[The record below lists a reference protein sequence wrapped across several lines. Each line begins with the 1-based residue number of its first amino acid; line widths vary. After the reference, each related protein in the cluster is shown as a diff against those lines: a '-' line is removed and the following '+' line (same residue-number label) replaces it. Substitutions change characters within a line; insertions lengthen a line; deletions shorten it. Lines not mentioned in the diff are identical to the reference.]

1 MKGVRFC
8 YTFFMPVSAQ
18 GLVSEA
24 PNPITDIE
32 AVVSSLLGTVTSV
45 VGLAIF
51 VMFLVGAFQFLTAGN
66 NEENV
71 KKARQTF
78 TYAVIGGAALIF
90 LYVVFLFL
98 KEFTGLDLLKFNV
111 CITGSGAF
119 CQ

>member
-1 MKGVRFC
+1 MIV
-8 YTFFMPVSAQ
+8 YAQ
-18 GLVSEA
+18 GLVGET
-24 PNPITDIE
+24 PNPLTDIE
-32 AVVSSLLGTVTSV
+32 TVVSSLLGTATSI

-78 TYAVIGGAALIF
+78 TYAVIGGAALIL
-90 LYVVFLFL
+90 LYFVFVFL
-98 KEFTGLDLLKFNV
+98 KEFTGIDLLKFGV
-111 CITGSGAF
+111 CITGSGPF

>member
-1 MKGVRFC
+1 MIV
-8 YTFFMPVSAQ
+8 YAQ
-18 GLVSEA
+18 GLVGET
-24 PNPITDIE
+24 PNPLTDIE
-32 AVVSSLLGTVTSV
+32 AVVSSLLGTVTSI

-78 TYAVIGGAALIF
+78 TYAAIGGAALIL
-90 LYVVFLFL
+90 LYFVFLFL
-98 KEFTGLDLLKFNV
+98 KEFTGLDLLKFGV
-111 CITGSGAF
+111 CITGSGPF